1 MVSRGKRGKVPTSLR
16 GMLVV
21 NKEAGPS
28 SNRVVQDLRRALGG
42 VKAGHAG
49 TLDPDAKGVLL
60 VCLGRATKLA
70 AFLTGL
76 EKEYVG
82 RMKFG
87 EETDTQDGSGS
98 VIARKPVGHLTG
110 EFVGCRMRS
119 FLGKT
124 DQEPPMFSAVK
135 VSGKRLYRLAR
146 QGKVVAR
153 EPRTVSIEEYS
164 LLRWEAPFLSF
175 RVRCG
180 SGTYVRTL
188 CRDLGRACG
197 SAGHMTELTRTAV
210 GSFPIENSVTVEEIQ
225 DAGPEGIVRF
235 PLIAPAAALVH
246 LPTVPLGEIEA
257 GAARHGRP
265 VNLPA
270 GFPAEGVSAGVRVKL
285 VGPDGGLVAVG
296 RTRGVGEPIE
306 IERVFA

>member
-1 MVSRGKRGKVPTSLR
+1 LNRRKTSEVSSPLR

-21 NKEAGPS
+21 NKGAGPS
-28 SNRVVQDLRRALGG
+28 SNRVVQDLRRALDG

-70 AFLTGL
+70 AFLVGL

-87 EETDTQDGSGS
+87 EETDTQDGSGN
-98 VIARKPVGHLTG
+98 VIADQPVGHLTG
-110 EFVGCRMRS
+110 ELVGDRMRS
-119 FLGKT
+119 FLGRIEQK
-124 DQEPPMFSAVK
+124 PPMFSAVK
-135 VSGKRLYRLAR
+135 VKGERLYRLAR

-153 EPRTVSIEEYS
+153 ELRTVSVEEFS
-164 LLRWEAPFLSF
+164 LLRWEAPFLVF

-188 CRDLGRACG
+188 CHDLGRACG

-210 GSFPIENSVTVEEIQ
+210 GSFRIENSVTVEEIR
-225 DAGPEGIVRF
+225 DAGLEGVSRL
-235 PLIAPAAALVH
+235 PLIAPVEALVH
-246 LPTVPLGEIEA
+246 LPTVPIGEGEA
-257 GAARHGRP
+257 AAARHGRP
-265 VNLPA
+265 VNLSRP
-270 GFPAEGVSAGVRVKL
+270 FPAAGAIAGGRVKL

-296 RTRGVGEPIE
+296 HLRGNGEPVE
-306 IERVFA
+306 MERVFT

>member
-1 MVSRGKRGKVPTSLR
+1 MNYRKRGEMPLSLR

-28 SNRVVQDLRRALGG
+28 SNRVVQDVRRALGG

-70 AFLTGL
+70 AFLVGL

-98 VIARKPVGHLTG
+98 VIAREPVGHLTG
-110 EFVGCRMRS
+110 ELVGDGMRS
-119 FLGKT
+119 FLGMIE
-124 DQEPPMFSAVK
+124 QEPPMFSAVK
-135 VSGKRLYRLAR
+135 VKGERLYRLAR

-153 EPRTVSIEEYS
+153 EPRTVSIGEFS
-164 LLRWEAPFLSF
+164 LLRWEAPFLAF

-188 CRDLGRACG
+188 CHDLGRACG

-210 GSFPIENSVTVEEIQ
+210 GSFRLEDSVRVEEVR
-225 DAGPEGIVRF
+225 DAGPEGISRL
-235 PLIAPAAALVH
+235 PLIDPAKALVH
-246 LPTVPLGEIEA
+246 LPTVSIGERETEMI
-257 GAARHGRP
+257 RHGRP
-265 VNLPA
+265 VNLPVDI
-270 GFPAEGVSAGVRVKL
+270 PAAGVPAGGRVKL

-296 RTRGVGEPIE
+296 RLRGSGEPVGM
-306 IERVFA
+306 ERVFT

>member
-1 MVSRGKRGKVPTSLR
+1 VNQRKKSRASTSLR

-28 SNRVVQDLRRALGG
+28 SNRVVQELRRALGG

-60 VCLGRATKLA
+60 VCLGRTTKLL

-76 EKEYVG
+76 EKEYLG

-87 EETDTQDGSGS
+87 EETDTQDGSGA
-98 VIARKPVGHLTG
+98 VISLQPTEHLSGDLVGD
-110 EFVGCRMRS
+110 RMGS
-119 FLGKT
+119 FLGRRS
-124 DQEPPMFSAVK
+124 QEPPMFSAVK
-135 VSGKRLYRLAR
+135 VSGERLYRLAR

-153 EPRTVSIEEYS
+153 APRPITVTEFS
-164 LLRWEAPFLSF
+164 LLRWEAPFLAF

-188 CRDLGRACG
+188 CHDLGRACG

-210 GSFPIENSVTVEEIQ
+210 GSFRIEKSVSVEEVRA
-225 DAGPEGIVRF
+225 AGPEGISRL
-235 PLIAPAAALVH
+235 PLIAPAEALVH
-246 LPTVPLGEIEA
+246 LPTVPVGEGEA
-257 GAARHGRP
+257 EAARHGRP

-270 GFPAEGVSAGVRVKL
+270 DIGGEVISAGRRVKL
-285 VGPDGGLVAVG
+285 VDTDGGLVAVG
-296 RTRGVGEPIE
+296 RLRGSGEPVDT
-306 IERVFA
+306 ERVFT

>member
-1 MVSRGKRGKVPTSLR
+1 
-16 GMLVV
+16 MLVV

-60 VCLGRATKLA
+60 VCLGRATKLV

-76 EKEYVG
+76 EKEYLG

-87 EETDTQDGSGS
+87 EETDTQDGSGT
-98 VIARKPVGHLTG
+98 VINRQPAGHLTG
-110 EFVGCRMRS
+110 DLVGDRMRS
-119 FLGKT
+119 FLGT
-124 DQEPPMFSAVK
+124 TEQEPPMFSAVK
-135 VSGKRLYRLAR
+135 VSGERLYRLAR
-146 QGKVVAR
+146 QGKVVERAS
-153 EPRTVSIEEYS
+153 RTISIEEFS

-180 SGTYVRTL
+180 SGTYVRTI
-188 CRDLGRACG
+188 CHDLGRACG

-210 GSFPIENSVTVEEIQ
+210 GSFGIENSVTVEEVR
-225 DAGPEGIVRF
+225 DAGSEGISRL
-235 PLIAPAAALVH
+235 PLIAPAEALVH
-246 LPTVPLGEIEA
+246 LPTVPIGEGEA
-257 GAARHGRP
+257 EAARHGRP
-265 VNLPA
+265 VNLPNS
-270 GFPAEGVSAGVRVKL
+270 FPAAGAIAAGRVKL

-296 RTRGVGEPIE
+296 RLRGSGEPVE
-306 IERVFA
+306 MERVFT

>member
-1 MVSRGKRGKVPTSLR
+1 
-16 GMLVV
+16 MLVV

-60 VCLGRATKLA
+60 VCLGRTTKLL

-82 RMKFG
+82 VMKFG
-87 EETDTQDGSGS
+87 EETDTQDGSGT
-98 VIARKPVGHLTG
+98 VIARQPTGHLSGSLIG
-110 EFVGCRMRS
+110 ERMRS
-119 FLGKT
+119 FLGRSE
-124 DQEPPMFSAVK
+124 QEPPMFSAVK
-135 VSGKRLYRLAR
+135 VAGERLYRLAR

-153 EPRTVSIEEYS
+153 EPRTVSIEEFS
-164 LLRWEAPFLSF
+164 PLRWEAPFLSF

-188 CRDLGRACG
+188 CHDLGRACG

-210 GSFPIENSVTVEEIQ
+210 GSFGIGNSVTVKEVGE
-225 DAGPEGIVRF
+225 AGPEGIRGL
-235 PLIAPAAALVH
+235 PLLSPAEALVH
-246 LPTVPLGEIEA
+246 LPTVPIGEGEA
-257 GAARHGRP
+257 AAVRHGRP
-265 VNLPA
+265 VILPDDIPTEGLTAA
-270 GFPAEGVSAGVRVKL
+270 GRVKL

-296 RTRGVGEPIE
+296 RLRGRGEPFE
-306 IERVFA
+306 TERVFT